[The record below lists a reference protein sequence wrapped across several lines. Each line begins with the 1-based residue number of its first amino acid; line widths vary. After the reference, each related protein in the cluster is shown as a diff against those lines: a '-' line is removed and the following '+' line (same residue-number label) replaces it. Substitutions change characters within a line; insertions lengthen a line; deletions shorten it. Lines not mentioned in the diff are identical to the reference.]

1 VRLFSRYL
9 LWQVPGWLAVAAAL
23 AALHWLTGL
32 PGWIVPAGLAAFVA
46 KDLAMY
52 PVVRDTLK
60 EPRPRLVGAR
70 GHAVERLAPAG
81 YVKVEGELWRA
92 EATGGE
98 IPADAEIVVREARG
112 LTLRVEA
119 AGPTPG

>member
-32 PGWIVPAGLAAFVA
+32 PGWIVPAGLAAFVG

-52 PVVRDTLK
+52 PVVRDTLR
-60 EPRPRLVGAR
+60 EPRPRLEHDQVG
-70 GHAVERLAPAG
+70 GLVPEHLAWG
-81 YVKVEGELWRA
+81 QGSVG
-92 EATGGE
+92 
-98 IPADAEIVVREARG
+98 
-112 LTLRVEA
+112 
-119 AGPTPG
+119 